1 MVEKVLISKAHQIEI
16 AGIKIFLTQKRI
28 RNLHLKICPP
38 NAEIKVSAPLRF
50 TLLQIE
56 NFILSKADWI
66 KKSQEKIQKMRDE
79 GKIQMPLKF
88 TSGEEHYLSGE
99 KFKLTVFR
107 NADFN
112 KIIFGEGVVE
122 IWVKGQSKLEERQK
136 LFDDFYREY
145 LLKKI
150 PQLIEKYEQKMG
162 VKVAKFKIRKMK
174 TRWGSCNFVE
184 RKICFNSE
192 LAKKTPE
199 FLEMIVVHEMVHI
212 LEKSHNRR
220 FYSLMD
226 EFMAGWRKWR

>member
-1 MVEKVLISKAHQIEI
+1 MPISNTQQIEI
-16 AGIKIFLTQKRI
+16 AGIRIFLTQKKI
-28 RNLHLKICPP
+28 RNLHLRICPP
-38 NAEIKVSAPLRF
+38 NAEVKVSAPFRF
-50 TLLQIE
+50 TFFQIE
-56 NFILSKADWI
+56 KFILEKLEWI

-88 TSGEEHYLSGE
+88 VSGEEHYLSGE
-99 KFKLTVFR
+99 KFKLTVFK

-112 KIIFGEGVVE
+112 KISFGENVVE
-122 IWVKGQSKLEERQK
+122 IWVKGQSRLDERQK
-136 LFDDFYREY
+136 LFDDFYREH

-150 PQLIEKYEQKMG
+150 PQLIEKYEEKMG

-174 TRWGSCNFVE
+174 TRWGSCNFIE

-192 LAKKTPE
+192 LAKKPPK

-212 LEKSHNRR
+212 LEKNHNRR

-226 EFMAGWRKWR
+226 VFMPNWKESKLL

>member
-1 MVEKVLISKAHQIEI
+1 MPILNSRQIEI
-16 AGIKIFLTQKRI
+16 AGIKILLTQKKI
-28 RNLHLKICPP
+28 KNLHLKICPP
-38 NAEIKVSAPLRF
+38 NAEVKISAPPYYSIF
-50 TLLQIE
+50 QIE
-56 NFILSKADWI
+56 KFILDKASWI

-88 TSGEEHYLSGE
+88 VSGEQHYLSGE

-112 KIIFGEGVVE
+112 KIGFGEGVVE

-136 LFDDFYREY
+136 LFDDFYREH
-145 LLKKI
+145 LIKKI
-150 PQLIEKYEQKMG
+150 PQLIKKYEEKMG
-162 VKVAKFKIRKMK
+162 VEVAKFKIRKMK

-212 LEKSHNRR
+212 LEKNHNRR

-226 EFMAGWRKWR
+226 EFMPEWKRWRA

>member
-1 MVEKVLISKAHQIEI
+1 MPILNSRQIEI
-16 AGIKIFLTQKRI
+16 AGIKILLTQKKI
-28 RNLHLKICPP
+28 KNLHLKICPP
-38 NAEIKVSAPLRF
+38 NAEVKISAPPYYSIF
-50 TLLQIE
+50 QIE
-56 NFILSKADWI
+56 KFILDKASWI

-79 GKIQMPLKF
+79 GKIQKPLKF
-88 TSGEEHYLSGE
+88 VSGEQHYLSGE

-112 KIIFGEGVVE
+112 KISFREGVVE

-136 LFDDFYREY
+136 LFDDFYREH
-145 LLKKI
+145 LIKKI
-150 PQLIEKYEQKMG
+150 PQLIKKYEEKMG
-162 VKVAKFKIRKMK
+162 VEVAKFKIRKMK

-212 LEKSHNRR
+212 LEKNHNRR

-226 EFMAGWRKWR
+226 EFMPEWKRWRA

>member
-1 MVEKVLISKAHQIEI
+1 VLILNSRQIEI
-16 AGIKIFLTQKRI
+16 AGIKILLTQKKI
-28 RNLHLKICPP
+28 KNLHLKICPP
-38 NAEIKVSAPLRF
+38 NAEVKISAPPYYSIF
-50 TLLQIE
+50 QIE
-56 NFILSKADWI
+56 KFILDKASWI

-88 TSGEEHYLSGE
+88 VSGEQHYLSGE

-112 KIIFGEGVVE
+112 KIGFGEGVVE

-136 LFDDFYREY
+136 LFDDFYREH
-145 LLKKI
+145 LIKKI
-150 PQLIEKYEQKMG
+150 PQLIKKYEEKMG
-162 VKVAKFKIRKMK
+162 VEVAKFKIRKMK

-212 LEKSHNRR
+212 LEKNHNRR

-226 EFMAGWRKWR
+226 EFMPEWKRWRA

>member
-1 MVEKVLISKAHQIEI
+1 VPILNSRQIEI
-16 AGIKIFLTQKRI
+16 AGIKILLTQKKI
-28 RNLHLKICPP
+28 KNLHLKICPP
-38 NAEIKVSAPLRF
+38 NAEVKISAPPYYSIF
-50 TLLQIE
+50 QIE
-56 NFILSKADWI
+56 KFILDKALWI

-88 TSGEEHYLSGE
+88 VSGEQHYLSGE

-112 KIIFGEGVVE
+112 KIGFGEGVVE

-136 LFDDFYREY
+136 LFDDFYREH
-145 LLKKI
+145 LIKKI
-150 PQLIEKYEQKMG
+150 PQLIKKYEEKMG
-162 VKVAKFKIRKMK
+162 VEVAKFKIRKMK

-212 LEKSHNRR
+212 LEKNHNRR

-226 EFMAGWRKWR
+226 EFMPEWKRWRA

>member
-1 MVEKVLISKAHQIEI
+1 VPILNSRQIEI
-16 AGIKIFLTQKRI
+16 AGIKILLTQKKI
-28 RNLHLKICPP
+28 KNLHLKICPP
-38 NAEIKVSAPLRF
+38 NAEVKISAPPYYSIF
-50 TLLQIE
+50 QIE
-56 NFILSKADWI
+56 KFILDKASWI

-88 TSGEEHYLSGE
+88 VSGEQHYLSGE

-112 KIIFGEGVVE
+112 KIGFGEGVVE

-136 LFDDFYREY
+136 LFDDFYREH
-145 LLKKI
+145 LIKKI
-150 PQLIEKYEQKMG
+150 PQLIKKYEEKMG
-162 VKVAKFKIRKMK
+162 VEVAKFKIRKMK

-212 LEKSHNRR
+212 LEKNHNRR

-226 EFMAGWRKWR
+226 EFMPEWKRWRA